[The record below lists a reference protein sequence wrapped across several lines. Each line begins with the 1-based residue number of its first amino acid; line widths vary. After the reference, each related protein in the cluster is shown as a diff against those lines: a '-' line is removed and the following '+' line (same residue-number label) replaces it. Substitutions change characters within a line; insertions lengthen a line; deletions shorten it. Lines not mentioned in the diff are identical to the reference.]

1 MRLIAALVHFHVG
14 PRSEHDLAGLADAE
28 LVVCQPLVRAP
39 LTLDAPRLAG
49 HGRAVRECGLV
60 VDVGAFGAT
69 RP

>member
-14 PRSEHDLAGLADAE
+14 PRSEHDLAGLAVAE

-39 LTLDAPRLAG
+39 LTLEAPRLAG
-49 HGRAVRECGLV
+49 HGRAVSECGLV